1 MGHFPRRLYK
11 KRGVFYFERRIP
23 KVLQARYGR
32 QRVRLCLHTS
42 NEAEARKTA
51 NIISMQLEM
60 TWNQA
65 RLEAMGLVA
74 VSSFA
79 PVADVRI
86 AANASATQPKT
97 VKLSDAHRI
106 YVHLRG
112 KGKGKT
118 FLGAAERHFG
128 YAIES
133 LGDAKIED
141 LHRVD
146 AAKFRD
152 HLIDKGLSS
161 LSIRRTMATVRA
173 GVNLA
178 ISEQGVRCQN
188 PFTKIFIPAVGEKKL
203 RPPIPLECIRN
214 IQRECL
220 KIDDNR
226 RHLIALISDTGMRL
240 AEGVGLVR
248 GDLYLDGPIPFV
260 DIKPHPWRRLKTD
273 TSARQVPL
281 VGSSL
286 WAAKQLVASI
296 NGAFLF
302 PDYAGPSGCN
312 ANSASAALNKFLKP
326 RMPEGCVVHSFRH
339 SLRDRLRAVECDP
352 TVIDEIGGWA
362 PHTVGNGY
370 GAGYPL
376 EVKAKWLAKMV

>member
-1 MGHFPRRLYK
+1 MGGHFPRRLFI

-51 NIISMQLEM
+51 NIISMQLEIA
-60 TWNQA
+60 WNQA
-65 RLEAMGLVA
+65 RLEAMGLLTISA
-74 VSSFA
+74 LA
-79 PVADVRI
+79 PLGEAT
-86 AANASATQPKT
+86 NASASQPST
-97 VKLSDAHRI
+97 VKLSDAHEI
-106 YVHLRG
+106 YVRLRG
-112 KGKGKT
+112 KGKGKI
-118 FLGAAERHFG
+118 FLGSAERHFA

-178 ISEQGVRCQN
+178 ISEQGVKCQN
-188 PFTKIFIPAVGEKKL
+188 PFTRIFIPNVGEKKL
-203 RPPIPLECIRN
+203 RPPVPLECIRK

-248 GDLYLDGPIPFV
+248 GDLHIDDPIPFV
-260 DIKPHPWRRLKTD
+260 DVRPHPWRRLKTE
-273 TSARQVPL
+273 TSARQIPL

-286 WAAKQLVASI
+286 WAARQLLNSAD
-296 NGAFLF
+296 GAFLF
-302 PDYAGPSGCN
+302 PDYAGQSGCN

-326 RMPEGCVVHSFRH
+326 RMPQGCVVHSFRH

-352 TVIDEIGGWA
+352 TIIDEIGGWSRQ
-362 PHTVGNGY
+362 TVGNGY
-370 GAGYPL
+370 GSGYPL
-376 EVKAKWLAKMV
+376 EVKAKWLAKIA